1 MLLSYSTGSYVDYNF
16 YTKTETDILLANKLS
31 NIGY

>member
-16 YTKTETDILLANKLS
+16 HTKTETDTLLAGKV
-31 NIGY
+31 IT